1 MSATE
6 LHELL
11 STLLAK
17 TTAFNS
23 TVQLSAL
30 SSLLEIART
39 HAETTLSPHLLQ
51 SSRCLQY
58 FVAVLMTYL
67 AEASRMLET
76 WKGDTRESCEEMCI
90 LTGKLTALVELF
102 VPATEVE
109 AEDLFMKA
117 ESHVSWQRLKQ
128 VSQSISP
135 DDAEGTKQQMDSFA
149 RKVALGNAI
158 LQEGNTHQDQYMKKL
173 AVGSG
178 AMYYFF
184 CRDAAVQQ
192 TRLTYA
198 HPDLATAKA
207 LWNLVDSRLVSPMYQ
222 SLIPSIHQNALIYLP
237 RVAPNVLSRP
247 NDEENEAAA
256 LHSGKHYIEQLQE
269 EPLHSMVTYTDTPD
283 PANVRVQVRL
293 LSPFDLPLAYA
304 AQRQWWQ
311 MCCGELIHP
320 GKTLNQL
327 ILHFHGGGF
336 ISMSSA
342 SHQNYTRRWAI
353 DTDTPILSV
362 DYRLSPEN
370 KYPDGLDDCWQAY
383 MWVVRYAK
391 KYLGVSPEKLVLAGD
406 SAGANFAL
414 GVTLRCIQTG
424 EQAPSGLLLT
434 YPCVNLDIQHFSPSL
449 VLCLEDPLVPY
460 SFLKLCAQCYLR
472 PSDSPKS
479 DPYLSP
485 ILIPGSVLAQ
495 FPPVRIMV
503 GTKDPLMDHSLKLA
517 DKLIEAGVSVK
528 LARFEEMGHGALNMD
543 LAIGVSDARKMV
555 NQGTEFL
562 KELLET

>member
-1 MSATE
+1 MSVRE

-11 STLLAK
+11 CALQAK
-17 TTAFNS
+17 ATVLNS
-23 TVQLSAL
+23 TMQLSGFI
-30 SSLLEIART
+30 SLLEIARI
-39 HAETTLSPHLLQ
+39 HAETTLSPGLIQ

-58 FVAVLMTYL
+58 FVTVLITYL
-67 AEASRMLET
+67 TGAARLLET
-76 WKGDTRESCEEMCI
+76 WKGDRRESREEMCI
-90 LTGKLTALVELF
+90 LTGKLAALVELI

-128 VSQSISP
+128 ISLSISP
-135 DDAEGTKQQMDSFA
+135 DDAEGMKQQMDNFA

-158 LQEGNTHQDQYMKKL
+158 LHEGNTHQDQYMKKL
-173 AVGSG
+173 AVGGG
-178 AMYYFF
+178 AVYYFF

-192 TRLTYA
+192 ARLNYA
-198 HPDLATAKA
+198 NPDLATAKA

-222 SLIPSIHQNALIYLP
+222 SLIPSIHQSALIYLP
-237 RVAPNVLSRP
+237 RVASNVLSCQYG
-247 NDEENEAAA
+247 EENGAAA
-256 LHSGKHYIEQLQE
+256 LHSDKHYIEQLQE
-269 EPLHSMVTYTDTPD
+269 EPLHSMVAYTETPD
-283 PANVRVQVRL
+283 PAKVRVQARL

-304 AQRQWWQ
+304 APREWWQ
-311 MCCGELIHP
+311 MCCGELIQP
-320 GKTLNQL
+320 RKTLKQL

-342 SHQNYTRRWAI
+342 SHQNYTRRWAVE
-353 DTDTPILSV
+353 TETPILSV
-362 DYRLSPEN
+362 DYRLSPEF

-383 MWVVRYAK
+383 MWVVRYAR
-391 KYLGVSPEKLVLAGD
+391 KYLGISPDKLILAGD

-424 EQAPSGLLLT
+424 EKGPSGLLLT
-434 YPCVNLDIQHFSPSL
+434 YPCVNLDPQHFSPSL
-449 VLCLEDPLVPY
+449 CLCLEDPLVPY
-460 SFLKLCAQCYLR
+460 SFLKLCVQSYLR
-472 PSDSPKS
+472 PSDTPKS

-485 ILIPGSVLAQ
+485 ILIPRSVLAQ

-517 DKLIEAGVSVK
+517 DRLIEAGVNVK
-528 LARFEEMGHGALNMD
+528 LAQFEGMGHGALNMD
-543 LAIGVSDARKMV
+543 LAIGVRDTRKMV

-562 KELLET
+562 KELLEI